1 MIKVNYSS
9 QGIKIKVGKISS
21 SYSLPLTFAVYR
33 PYGTFHGPW
42 RRSGIHPV
50 VWSMPLYDDGW
61 ATFSDPEMYNALVT
75 DAYGKI
81 LVHKKW
87 NPLEHGDH
95 LYKALYSYCQK
106 LSKTGKKPKGVAIG
120 THDGAYGEWVPVVQD
135 GLTDACLVEASAP
148 QFEALTSNYG
158 KHTNV
163 KLVNEVIS
171 TNGQNIEFFEGGA
184 GYTNSVVERVPTR
197 DAQIM
202 HKGLEARN
210 ITSWDPIK
218 ELKSISRPSLS
229 INELISNYLQDDEKL
244 DWLHLDVEGY
254 DADLLSALKDPL
266 PNLIIFEHEHLNETQ
281 KQSIMTFLANKGFKI
296 EKKLNSAPVLEQTN
310 NQTLAIKSAA

>member
-1 MIKVNYSS
+1 MKNINNILFFFKN
-9 QGIKIKVGKISS
+9 
-21 SYSLPLTFAVYR
+21 
-33 PYGTFHGPW
+33 
-42 RRSGIHPV
+42 
-50 VWSMPLYDDGW
+50 
-61 ATFSDPEMYNALVT
+61 
-75 DAYGKI
+75 KI

-87 NPLEHGDH
+87 NPLEHGDY

-197 DAQIM
+197 
-202 HKGLEARN
+202 EARL
-210 ITSWDPIK
+210 TLLAAKK
-218 ELKSISRPSLS
+218 ELKSISRSSLS
-229 INELISNYLQDDEKL
+229 INELISNYLQGDEKL

-254 DADLLSALKDPL
+254 DADLLRALKDPL
-266 PNLIIFEHEHLNETQ
+266 PNLIIFEHHYHDM
-281 KQSIMTFLANKGFKI
+281 I
-296 EKKLNSAPVLEQTN
+296 KKHRFRGY
-310 NQTLAIKSAA
+310 